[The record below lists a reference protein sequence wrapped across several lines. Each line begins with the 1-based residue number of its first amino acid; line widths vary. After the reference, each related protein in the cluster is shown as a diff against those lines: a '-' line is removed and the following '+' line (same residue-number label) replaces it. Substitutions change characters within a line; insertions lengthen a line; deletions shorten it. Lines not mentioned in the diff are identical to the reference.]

1 MIRAGG
7 TAVTSMEST
16 VIQVRQLLKEL
27 QALCEMHD
35 TPDGGPAVVR
45 TLPTESQAYVLW
57 ARDQS
62 TGLATRS
69 RRKEILQ
76 SLVNEGPAVAANLV
90 HAMSSSPMHRVRAE
104 LAHALGDIGNRVALV
119 GLIQH
124 SKLETSYMVLREVM
138 AGLTRMQCLESR
150 AALQELERRY
160 PDTVV
165 ARLAREELSRWTF
178 R

>member
-1 MIRAGG
+1 MRSGNPPL
-7 TAVTSMEST
+7 VST
-16 VIQVRQLLKEL
+16 ERSVVKVRELLREL
-27 QALCEMHD
+27 QALCERHD
-35 TPDGGPAVVR
+35 TPDGGP
-45 TLPTESQAYVLW
+45 TLSRALPSESQAYVLW

-62 TGLATRS
+62 TGLATRA

-76 SLVNEGPAVAANLV
+76 TLVLEGSVVAANLV

-104 LAHALGDIGNRVALV
+104 LAHALGQIGSREALV

-138 AGLTRMQCLESR
+138 ASLTRIQCLESR

-160 PDTVV
+160 PGSVV
-165 ARLAREELSRWTF
+165 SRLVQEELSRWTF